1 MLISFWYV
9 LFSAGLDPDEKENT
23 EINNEHNPDQQ
34 PDTNTDTEE
43 NTNTDTESQGSS
55 LPPPQYLTQLLMG
68 VSLMIHD

>member
-1 MLISFWYV
+1 MLLSSWCV

-43 NTNTDTESQGSS
+43 NTNTDTESQGSK
-55 LPPPQYLTQLLMG
+55 
-68 VSLMIHD
+68 